1 MTPQQLAY
9 IGRRRRQMRY
19 WPFMAVMLTVVLA
32 GCYAFLFIKAPVY
45 VSPFSFV
52 EQLRAH
58 KIGNDQLA
66 TLAALGNLAF
76 IACGFFIL
84 ALIALTSL
92 SMWNE
97 HRLIQMMDLPAAPP
111 ASGLLEEAVLAEVAA
126 EAGAGPDAAGSSD
139 PGIAGEDTDSNSPER
154 HG

>member
-9 IGRRRRQMRY
+9 IERRRRQMRY
-19 WPFMAVMLTVVLA
+19 WPFMAVMLTVVLI

-52 EQLRAH
+52 QQLRAH
-58 KIGNDQLA
+58 QLGNDQLA

-76 IACGFFIL
+76 IACGFFIF

-92 SMWNE
+92 SLWNE
-97 HRLIQMMDLPAAPP
+97 HRLIRMMDLPPAAPIP
-111 ASGLLEEAVLAEVAA
+111 EPLPEALPDEDAMPETA
-126 EAGAGPDAAGSSD
+126 EAGEFPGGNEGADSD
-139 PGIAGEDTDSNSPER
+139 SPER

>member
-9 IGRRRRQMRY
+9 IERRRRQMRY
-19 WPFMAVMLTVVLA
+19 WPFMAVMLTVILA
-32 GCYAFLFIKAPVY
+32 GCYAFLFVKAPVY
-45 VSPFSFV
+45 VNPFSFV
-52 EQLRAH
+52 EQLRGH

-97 HRLIQMMDLPAAPP
+97 HRLIQMMDIPASSPALPPDSVQADEAVAESEALPDSGTTEAPAA
-111 ASGLLEEAVLAEVAA
+111 
-126 EAGAGPDAAGSSD
+126 DSD
-139 PGIAGEDTDSNSPER
+139 SPQR

>member
-9 IGRRRRQMRY
+9 IERRRRQMRY
-19 WPFMAVMLTVVLA
+19 WPFMAVMLTVVLI

-52 EQLRAH
+52 QQLRAH
-58 KIGNDQLA
+58 QLGNDQLA

-76 IACGFFIL
+76 IACGFFIF

-92 SMWNE
+92 SLWNE
-97 HRLIQMMDLPAAPP
+97 HRLIRMMDLPPAAPIP
-111 ASGLLEEAVLAEVAA
+111 EPLPEGLPDEDAMPETA
-126 EAGAGPDAAGSSD
+126 EAGELPGGNEGADSD
-139 PGIAGEDTDSNSPER
+139 SPER